1 MSAPEGRER
10 RAIPQRSSQWA
21 SRAADLLARA
31 RLTPNQLSV
40 GSVLVSVAGAGALLA
55 SADAPDGARAALLI
69 VAAVCAP
76 VRLLLNMLDG
86 MLAVEKGLRSPTGEL
101 FNEVP
106 DRIADVVFLAAAGY
120 AAGMPALGWTAA
132 SLALLTAYV
141 RTLGAAQGVGN
152 FFDGPMAKPRRM
164 WVLVVACLVSPFE
177 PVLGDGRGAAL
188 GVGLALISVGSSVT
202 VVVRLQRIA
211 SALRG
216 STGGTP

>member
-1 MSAPEGRER
+1 MPSISFRSR
-10 RAIPQRSSQWA
+10 RTVVRRPA
-21 SRAADLLARA
+21 
-31 RLTPNQLSV
+31 V
-40 GSVLVSVAGAGALLA
+40 VL
-55 SADAPDGARAALLI
+55 
-69 VAAVCAP
+69 
-76 VRLLLNMLDG
+76 
-86 MLAVEKGLRSPTGEL
+86 
-101 FNEVP
+101 
-106 DRIADVVFLAAAGY
+106 
-120 AAGMPALGWTAA
+120 AA

-188 GVGLALISVGSSVT
+188 AVGLALISVGSSVT

>member
-1 MSAPEGRER
+1 MSAPEGRDR
-10 RAIPQRSSQWA
+10 RAIPQRSSRWA

-55 SADAPDGARAALLI
+55 SADAPAGARAALLI

-141 RTLGAAQGVGN
+141 AVAETHTCCTGPAGGA
-152 FFDGPMAKPRRM
+152 
-164 WVLVVACLVSPFE
+164 
-177 PVLGDGRGAAL
+177 
-188 GVGLALISVGSSVT
+188 
-202 VVVRLQRIA
+202 LQRCA
-211 SALRG
+211 DRLKRAAEHGPAAAHLH
-216 STGGTP
+216 